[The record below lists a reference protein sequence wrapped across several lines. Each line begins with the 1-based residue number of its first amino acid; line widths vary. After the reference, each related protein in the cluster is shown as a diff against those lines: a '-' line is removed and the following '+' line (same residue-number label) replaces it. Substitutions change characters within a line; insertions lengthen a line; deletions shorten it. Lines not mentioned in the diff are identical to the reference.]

1 MRWIATPPVILDF
14 DNSVLT
20 LSADEI
26 RLGLSQKQEALRYG
40 CSWPTF
46 KRLEQD
52 LSLLPTNMG
61 CLFLGSGDYHHLS
74 LIPLKRLADIKA
86 PLEVVVCDNHP
97 DNMRYFFGVHCGSW
111 VRWAA
116 VLPGISHV
124 HVLGITSPDITWP
137 HALENHWQ
145 PLLFDRLTYWCIG
158 QRATWLNL
166 LGGSKSYRSFNSADE
181 LLDCF
186 CEKASRLHRV
196 YLSIDKDVFNPQ
208 TVKTNWDQGTWE
220 KRHLETL
227 IAMLAGRLAGADVTG
242 EVSGYTYKSWF
253 KRLLTKLDK
262 LEKPDPFQIKLW
274 QSEQQKF
281 NLELLSMLQKSGH

>member
-1 MRWIATPPVILDF
+1 MKWIATPPFILDF
-14 DNSVLT
+14 DNSVLS

-26 RLGLSQKQEALRYG
+26 RLDLTQKQEALRYG

-52 LSLLPTNMG
+52 LLLPPMG

-74 LIPLKRLADIKA
+74 LIPLKKLADVKA

-97 DNMRYFFGVHCGSW
+97 DNMRYPFGVHCGSW

-116 VLPGISHV
+116 ALPGISHV
-124 HVLGITSPDITWP
+124 HVLGITSPDVTWL

-145 PLLFDRLTYWCIG
+145 PLLFGRLTYWCIG
-158 QRATWLNL
+158 QKAAWLNL
-166 LGGSKSYRSFNSADE
+166 LGSGTSCRSFNTADE

-186 CEKASRLHRV
+186 CEKARQMNRV

-208 TVKTNWDQGTWE
+208 TVKTHWDQGKWE

-227 IAMLAGRLAGADVTG
+227 IATLTGRLAGVDVTG
-242 EVSGYTYKSWF
+242 ETSDYTYKSRF
-253 KRLLTKLDK
+253 KRLLTKLDG
-262 LEKPDPFQIKLW
+262 LEKLDPFQIKSW
-274 QSEQQKF
+274 QIEQQKL
-281 NLELLSMLQKSGH
+281 NWEILLMLQKNGH